1 MSTKILCVDDEPNIL
16 SGYQRSLRKQFEIET
31 APGGAE
37 ALAKIEENGPYAV
50 LVTDMRM
57 PGMDGIQFLQEA
69 QRVAPDSVRI
79 MLTGN
84 ADQQTAAGAVNEGRI
99 FRFLNK
105 PCSPEDLGHALT
117 AGLEQYRLI
126 TAEKELLEKT
136 LGGTIKMLMEI
147 LATVDPDLFG
157 RAQALRLNM
166 RALADA
172 LSASGLV
179 APSGLLAAGTR
190 GPAGPRRHG
199 HRPALHVAGKARQGQ
214 ALTEAESKIW
224 QRVPETSYTLL
235 RNIPRLE
242 PVAQI
247 VRFQHKHFDGGGVP
261 DGPVCGALIPLGA
274 RMLKVLL
281 DLAEIEAGRVPRPAA
296 FTLMQRQAKRYDPE
310 VLAAARLVSDR
321 GRPAAPRA
329 ALDPDPLP
337 PPCGGPRPGRRHPDR
352 QRARSLRDIGPADH
366 RRAAGKAPQLR
377 RPRRDQ
383 GAGLRP
389 RGVVRRGRLSGAVL
403 VPEAERTAGRRHL
416 GQCLGVVHAPQM
428 RLQLVHLSQHG
439 GGEGGI
445 QKGHALLG
453 LLQGGG
459 QERLLQIGGCEAFRV
474 VAY

>member
-179 APSGLLAAGTR
+179 APSDFWPLELAALLARVGTVTV
-190 GPAGPRRHG
+190 PP
-199 HRPALHVAGKARQGQ
+199 HVAGKARQGQ

-310 VLAAARLVSDR
+310 VLAAARLSLIEADPPPPELPSIPIPFRRLAAGHVLAEDIQTVEGKSLVTS
-321 GRPAAPRA
+321 GRQITDVLLEKLHNYA
-329 ALDPDPLP
+329 ALAEIREPV
-337 PPCGGPRPGRRHPDR
+337 CV
-352 QRARSLRDIGPADH
+352 RAGW
-366 RRAAGKAPQLR
+366 
-377 RPRRDQ
+377 
-383 GAGLRP
+383 
-389 RGVVRRGRLSGAVL
+389 
-403 VPEAERTAGRRHL
+403 
-416 GQCLGVVHAPQM
+416 
-428 RLQLVHLSQHG
+428 
-439 GGEGGI
+439 
-445 QKGHALLG
+445 
-453 LLQGGG
+453 
-459 QERLLQIGGCEAFRV
+459 
-474 VAY
+474 

>member
-16 SGYQRSLRKQFEIET
+16 SGYQRSLRKQFQIET
-31 APGGAE
+31 ALGGAE
-37 ALAKIEENGPYAV
+37 ALAKMDENGPYAV

-69 QRVAPDSVRI
+69 QRFAPDSVRI

-99 FRFLNK
+99 FRFLSK

-172 LSASGLV
+172 LGAAGLV
-179 APSGLLAAGTR
+179 APLDLWPLELAALLARVGTVAV
-190 GPAGPRRHG
+190 PP
-199 HRPALHVAGKARQGQ
+199 HVAGKARQGQ
-214 ALTEAESKIW
+214 TLTEAEAKIW
-224 QRVPETSYTLL
+224 QRVPETGYTLL

-247 VRFQHKHFDGGGVP
+247 VRFQHKHFDGDGVP
-261 DGPVCGALIPLGA
+261 DGPVRGALIPLGA

-281 DLAEIEAGRVPRPAA
+281 DLTEIEARHIPRPAA

-310 VLAAARLVSDR
+310 VLAAARLCLIE
-321 GRPAAPRA
+321 AE
-329 ALDPDPLP
+329 P
-337 PPCGGPRPGRRHPDR
+337 PPPEIPSIPIPFRR
-352 QRARSLRDIGPADH
+352 L
-366 RRAAGKAPQLR
+366 AAGHIL
-377 RPRRDQ
+377 
-383 GAGLRP
+383 
-389 RGVVRRGRLSGAVL
+389 
-403 VPEAERTAGRRHL
+403 AEDIQTVEGKSLLTAGRQITDVLLEKLHNY
-416 GQCLGVVHAPQM
+416 A
-428 RLQLVHLSQHG
+428 
-439 GGEGGI
+439 
-445 QKGHALLG
+445 ALAEIKEPVCVRAG
-453 LLQGGG
+453 W
-459 QERLLQIGGCEAFRV
+459 
-474 VAY
+474 

>member
-37 ALAKIEENGPYAV
+37 ALAKIEESGPYAV

-69 QRVAPDSVRI
+69 QRMTPDSVRI

-105 PCSPEDLGHALT
+105 PCSPDDLAHTLT
-117 AGLEQYRLI
+117 AGLEQYRLV

-157 RAQALRLNM
+157 RAQALRQNM
-166 RALADA
+166 RALAGA
-172 LSASGLV
+172 LGAVGLV
-179 APSGLLAAGTR
+179 APQDLWPLELAALLARVGAVTV
-190 GPAGPRRHG
+190 PPFI
-199 HRPALHVAGKARQGQ
+199 VGKARGGQ
-214 ALTEAESKIW
+214 ALSEAEAKMW
-224 QRVPETSYTLL
+224 QRVPETGYTLL

-261 DGPVCGALIPLGA
+261 DSPICGELIPLGA

-281 DLAEIEAGRVPRPAA
+281 DLAEIEAGHVGRPAA

-310 VLAAARLVSDR
+310 VLAAARRCLIAADP
-321 GRPAAPRA
+321 PAPELPSIAI
-329 ALDPDPLP
+329 PLK
-337 PPCGGPRPGRRHPDR
+337 
-352 QRARSLRDIGPADH
+352 SL
-366 RRAAGKAPQLR
+366 AAGHILTEDIQTIEGKAL
-377 RPRRDQ
+377 
-383 GAGLRP
+383 L
-389 RGVVRRGRLSGAVL
+389 
-403 VPEAERTAGRRHL
+403 TAGR
-416 GQCLGVVHAPQM
+416 QITDV
-428 RLQLVHLSQHG
+428 
-439 GGEGGI
+439 
-445 QKGHALLG
+445 LL
-453 LLQGGG
+453 
-459 QERLLQIGGCEAFRV
+459 ERLHNYAA
-474 VAY
+474 VAEIKEPVCVRAGR

>member
-1 MSTKILCVDDEPNIL
+1 MSAKILCVDDEPNIL

-31 APGGAE
+31 APGGAG
-37 ALAKIEENGPYAV
+37 ALAKIAEGGPYAV

-172 LSASGLV
+172 LGAAGLV
-179 APSGLLAAGTR
+179 TPSDFWPLELAALLARVGTVTV
-190 GPAGPRRHG
+190 PPFIA
-199 HRPALHVAGKARQGQ
+199 AKARQGQ
-214 ALTEAESKIW
+214 ALTEAETKIW
-224 QRVPETSYTLL
+224 QRVPETGYALL

-261 DGPVCGALIPLGA
+261 DGPICGALLPLGA

-281 DLAEIEAGRVPRPAA
+281 DLAEIEGSRVARPAA
-296 FTLMQRQAKRYDPE
+296 FTLMLRQAKRYDPE
-310 VLAAARLVSDR
+310 VLAAARSCLIEAD
-321 GRPAAPRA
+321 
-329 ALDPDPLP
+329 P
-337 PPCGGPRPGRRHPDR
+337 PPPELPSISIPFRR
-352 QRARSLRDIGPADH
+352 L
-366 RRAAGKAPQLR
+366 AAGHILAEDIQTAEGK
-377 RPRRDQ
+377 
-383 GAGLRP
+383 
-389 RGVVRRGRLSGAVL
+389 VL
-403 VPEAERTAGRRHL
+403 LTAGR
-416 GQCLGVVHAPQM
+416 QITDV
-428 RLQLVHLSQHG
+428 
-439 GGEGGI
+439 
-445 QKGHALLG
+445 LLEKLHNYAAVTEIKEPICIRAG
-453 LLQGGG
+453 
-459 QERLLQIGGCEAFRV
+459 
-474 VAY
+474 